1 MENVRKHKI
10 IKLVNDNKKRSKL
23 ASQPNYHTTKW
34 FSEILL
40 ALEMEKTSVYMNKLI
55 YLGLAI
61 LSISKTLMYEY
72 WYNEVKIKYG

>member
-34 FSEILL
+34 FSESLL
-40 ALEMEKTSVYMNKLI
+40 ALEMEKHLYI
-55 YLGLAI
+55 
-61 LSISKTLMYEY
+61 
-72 WYNEVKIKYG
+72 